1 MNTCSCNYYP
11 TIVIPGIGQS
21 KVDLYSPEGK
31 RLKTAWP
38 VDIDS
43 KELIKSL
50 APSALKMLVTGK
62 DEAFLKKLKAAVK
75 AVTKDLAVN
84 SEGVPNPL
92 LRPVD
97 YDKKPLSLCTED
109 EKRYIYKMVP
119 LKEAAE
125 IIGEDHL
132 FFFAYNSFGQPY
144 ETAKEL
150 DRYIQ
155 NVKKITGHDKV
166 NLVPVS
172 LGGSIATA
180 YFDICKNKN
189 DIHRVCYF
197 VPAVN
202 GTSIIADTF
211 SRSVNFENPEALLEM
226 LVGGSSA
233 KKLSA
238 FLKRLPEGTLERAV
252 SAVIDGIFET
262 IFGNCPGMWAIMPRE
277 KYEENAARYLSGY
290 GKGIL
295 KAKTERF
302 HRAQMN
308 IESLLKNEESKGVE
322 IFSIC
327 GYGRELLPFIKGY
340 RVNSDS
346 VVNFTSASLFG
357 TAAPFGESFPENY
370 EPESSN
376 CNEKSHNHI
385 SPDRTVDVSTSV
397 FPDRVFCFKNQQHD
411 DTAYNDVA
419 ISLAVRILTDDTF
432 KDVYSDSRFPQFNGS
447 RNTEKIKFKLL
458 PKAYEL
464 LKLDIHET
472 LRKELEAAVSEAQN
486 IFGETII
493 ENNEKASAATKRL
506 DEAVRAATPDLR
518 K

>member
-1 MNTCSCNYYP
+1 M
-11 TIVIPGIGQS
+11 
-21 KVDLYSPEGK
+21 YSPDGRRE
-31 RLKTAWP
+31 KTAWP
-38 VDIDS
+38 VDIDTKS
-43 KELIKSL
+43 LIKAL
-50 APSALKMLVTGK
+50 TPSALKMLVTGK
-62 DEAFLKKLKAAVK
+62 DEAFLKKLKAEIHK
-75 AVTKDLAVN
+75 IIEDLSVN
-84 SEGVPNPL
+84 SEGVPNPNL
-92 LRPVD
+92 KPVD
-97 YDKKPLSLCTED
+97 YGRKPVSLCTED

-119 LKEAAE
+119 LNELAE

-150 DRYIQ
+150 DSYIQ

-172 LGGSIATA
+172 LGGSVVTA

-197 VPAVN
+197 VPALN
-202 GTSIIADTF
+202 GTTIIADTF
-211 SRSVNFENPEALLEM
+211 AHSFDFENPEALLEM

-238 FLKRLPEGTLERAV
+238 FLKKLPKGSAERVA
-252 SAVIDGIFET
+252 SAVIDVVFFEIFV
-262 IFGNCPGMWAIMPRE
+262 NCPGMWAILPRE
-277 KYEENAARYLSGY
+277 KYEENAAKYLCGY

-295 KAKTERF
+295 RGKTERY
-302 HRAQMN
+302 HRAHMN
-308 IESLLKNEESKGVE
+308 LEKLLMHEAEKGVE
-322 IFSIC
+322 IFSVC
-327 GYGRELLPFIKGY
+327 GYGRELLPFIKNS
-340 RVNSDS
+340 RVSSDS
-346 VVNFTSASLFG
+346 VVDFSSASLFG
-357 TAAPFGESFPENY
+357 TAAPYGETFPEDYAGKNAQ
-370 EPESSN
+370 
-376 CNEKSHNHI
+376 CEKAGHNHI
-385 SPDRTVDVSTSV
+385 SPDRTVDVSTSL

-419 ISLAVRILTDDTF
+419 ISLALRILTDDTF
-432 KDVYSDSRFPQFNGS
+432 SDVYSDSRFPQFNGS
-447 RNTEKIKFKLL
+447 RNTKKIKFNLL

-464 LKLDIHET
+464 LKLDLHET

-486 IFGETII
+486 IFGETLI

-506 DEAVRAATPDLR
+506 EEAVRAATPDLR

>member
-1 MNTCSCNYYP
+1 MSCCSCGYYP
-11 TIVIPGIGQS
+11 TVIIPGIGQS
-21 KVDLYSPEGK
+21 KVELFSVGGK

-38 VDIDS
+38 VDVDS
-43 KELIKSL
+43 KALIRSL
-50 APSALKMLVTGK
+50 TPAVLKMLITGK
-62 DEAFLKKLKAAVK
+62 DEELIKKLKSLILEI
-75 AVTKDLAVN
+75 TKDLAVN
-84 SEGVPNPL
+84 SEGVPNPY
-92 LRPVD
+92 LRVVD
-97 YDKKPLSLCTED
+97 YGKKPLSLCNED

-150 DRYIQ
+150 DSYIQ

-202 GTSIIADTF
+202 GTSLIADTF
-211 SRSVNFENPEALLEM
+211 SRDINLENPEALLSM
-226 LVGGSSA
+226 LVGDSSA
-233 KKLSA
+233 KKLSV
-238 FLKRLPEGTLERAV
+238 FLNKLPKATLERAV
-252 SAVIDGIFET
+252 LAVIDGVFEAVL
-262 IFGNCPGMWAIMPRE
+262 GNCPGMWAIMPRE
-277 KYEENAARYLSGY
+277 KYPENARRYLSGY

-302 HRAQMN
+302 YRAQMN
-308 IESLLKNEESKGVE
+308 IEELLKNEAEKGVE

-327 GYGRELLPFIKGY
+327 GYGRELLPFIKNY
-340 RVNSDS
+340 SESSDS

-357 TAAPFGESFPENY
+357 TAAPFGERFGDDYVSKNDV
-370 EPESSN
+370 
-376 CNEKSHNHI
+376 CNKKGHNHI
-385 SPDRTVDVSTSV
+385 SPDRTVDASTSV
-397 FPDRVFCFKNQQHD
+397 FPDRVFCFYNQQHD
-411 DTAYNDVA
+411 DTAYNDIA
-419 ISLAVRILTDDTF
+419 MSLAVRILTDDSF
-432 KDVYSDSRFPQFNGS
+432 KDVYSDERFPQFNGS
-447 RNTEKIKFKLL
+447 RNTKRIKYKLL
-458 PKAYEL
+458 PRAYEL
-464 LKLDIHET
+464 LKLDLHES
-472 LRKELEAAVSEAQN
+472 LRKELEAAVAEAQG
-486 IFGETII
+486 IFGETVI
-493 ENNEKASAATKRL
+493 EDGEKANAATKRL
-506 DEAVRAATPDLR
+506 EEAVFAATPDLR